1 MRTKLISIIV
11 ATGIMTGIGAAG
23 ATGAQAETRSTFS
36 NSITSP
42 IVTKP
47 NFVPPTDGGGS
58 IPPSIGERV
67 CTEIQYVSG
76 WVDVLEVVGKVNK
89 WVKVAVYSSTIFCTI
104 VYR

>member
-1 MRTKLISIIV
+1 MRKTFISLVV
-11 ATGIMTGIGAAG
+11 AIGMIMGIGVVA
-23 ATGAQAETRSTFS
+23 ATGAQAETRTIGSTSF
-36 NSITSP
+36 TSP
-42 IVTKP
+42 IIAKP

-58 IPPSIGERV
+58 KPPSLGERV

>member
-1 MRTKLISIIV
+1 MRNKMISLVV
-11 ATGIMTGIGAAG
+11 ATGMITGIGVVG
-23 ATGAQAETRSTFS
+23 ATGAQAESRSTVS
-36 NSITSP
+36 NSISSP
-42 IVTKP
+42 IVAKP

-58 IPPSIGERV
+58 VPPSIGERV
-67 CTEIQYVSG
+67 CTEVQYVSG